1 MAKRG
6 RLAAAFMLAAVASSQ
21 PAVLAQAVQRS
32 LFVSVVDQ
40 SGAPVADLG
49 PSDFIVRE
57 DRTTREVLRVEH
69 ADEPMQ
75 IALLV
80 DNSQAAEPYIRD
92 YREALPAFIA
102 ALTDAAGPK
111 NEIALVT
118 LAERPTI
125 ITAYTSDP
133 AQLQKGV
140 ERIFSMSGSGT
151 YLLDA
156 IIEVSQGIM
165 KRHSPRPVIL
175 AIASEGPE
183 LSDRPFAAV
192 LDPLHDSGAAFHV
205 VILGRPEN
213 RSHDRAVVLDG
224 GTRASGGRYENLLVG
239 TALTGRLKQIARD
252 LTSQY
257 RVTYARPQTLIPPDR
272 VTVGAARPGL
282 TTRGTPAPEE
292 REQGR
297 GRR

>member
-1 MAKRG
+1 MANSG
-6 RLAAAFMLAAVASSQ
+6 RLAAAFLLAAVLSAR
-21 PAVLAQAVQRS
+21 PALVIAQAVQRS
-32 LFVSVVDQ
+32 LYVSVLDQ

-57 DRTTREVLRVEH
+57 NRTAREVLRVEH

-92 YREALPAFIA
+92 YREALPTFIA
-102 ALTDAAGPK
+102 ALTDATGPK

-133 AQLQKGV
+133 SQLQKGV
-140 ERIFSMSGSGT
+140 QRIFSMSGSGT
-151 YLLDA
+151 YLLDG
-156 IIEVSQGIM
+156 IIEVSQGII
-165 KRHSPRPVIL
+165 KRHSLRPVMI
-175 AIASEGPE
+175 AIATEGPE

-205 VILGRPEN
+205 VILGLPQN
-213 RSHDRAVVLDG
+213 RSHDRAVVLDE
-224 GTRASGGRYENLLVG
+224 GTRESGGRYDNLLAG

-257 RVTYARPQTLIPPDR
+257 RVTYARPQALIPPER
-272 VTVGAARPGL
+272 VTVGTARPGL
-282 TTRGTPAPEE
+282 TARGTPAPEE
-292 REQGR
+292 RER

>member
-1 MAKRG
+1 MAKRD
-6 RLAAAFMLAAVASSQ
+6 RLVVAFLLAAVASAQ
-21 PAVLAQAVQRS
+21 PAVLVAQAVQRS
-32 LFVSVVDQ
+32 LYVSVVDQ
-40 SGAPVADLG
+40 SGAPVEDLG

-57 DRTTREVLRVEH
+57 DRTTREVLQVQH

-102 ALTDAAGPK
+102 ALTDAAGAK
-111 NEIALVT
+111 NEIALIT

-133 AQLQKGV
+133 TQLQKGV
-140 ERIFSMSGSGT
+140 QRIFSMSGSGT

-156 IIEVSQGIM
+156 LIEVSQGII

-224 GTRASGGRYENLLVG
+224 GTRASGGRYENLLAG

-272 VTVGAARPGL
+272 VTVGTARPGL
-282 TTRGTPAPEE
+282 TARGTPAPEE
-292 REQGR
+292 RDR

>member
-1 MAKRG
+1 MAISG
-6 RLAAAFMLAAVASSQ
+6 RLAAAFLLAALASAR
-21 PAVLAQAVQRS
+21 PALVTAQAVQRS
-32 LFVSVVDQ
+32 LYVSVVDQ

-69 ADEPMQ
+69 ADGPMQ

-92 YREALPAFIA
+92 YREALPALIA

-133 AQLQKGV
+133 TQLQKGV
-140 ERIFSMSGSGT
+140 QRIFSMSGSGT

-156 IIEVSQGIM
+156 IIEVSQGII

-192 LDPLHDSGAAFHV
+192 LDPLHDSGAGFYV

-224 GTRASGGRYENLLVG
+224 GTRTSGGRYENLLTG
-239 TALTGRLKQIARD
+239 TALTGMLKQIARD
-252 LTSQY
+252 LTNQY
-257 RVTYARPQTLIPPDR
+257 RVTYSRPQALIPPDR
-272 VTVGAARPGL
+272 VTVGTARAGL
-282 TTRGTPAPEE
+282 TARGTPAPEE
-292 REQGR
+292 RD
-297 GRR
+297 RRRR

>member
-1 MAKRG
+1 MANSG
-6 RLAAAFMLAAVASSQ
+6 RVAAAFLLAAVLSAR
-21 PAVLAQAVQRS
+21 PAPVIAQAVQRS
-32 LFVSVVDQ
+32 IYVSVLDQ

-57 DRTTREVLRVEH
+57 DRTAREVLRVEH

-80 DNSQAAEPYIRD
+80 DNSQAAEPYIRE
-92 YREALPAFIA
+92 YREALPAFVA
-102 ALTDAAGPK
+102 ALTDAAGPR

-125 ITAYTSDP
+125 VTAYTSDP

-140 ERIFSMSGSGT
+140 QRIFSMSGSGT

-156 IIEVSQGIM
+156 IIEVSKGII
-165 KRHSPRPVIL
+165 KRRSPRPVIL
-175 AIASEGPE
+175 AITTEGPE
-183 LSDRPFAAV
+183 LSDRLFAAV

-205 VILGRPEN
+205 IILGRPEN

-224 GTRASGGRYENLLVG
+224 GTRASGGRYENLLAG

-257 RVTYARPQTLIPPDR
+257 RVSYARPQTLIPPER
-272 VTVGAARPGL
+272 VTVGTAKPGL
-282 TTRGTPAPEE
+282 TVRGTPAPEE
-292 REQGR
+292 QER